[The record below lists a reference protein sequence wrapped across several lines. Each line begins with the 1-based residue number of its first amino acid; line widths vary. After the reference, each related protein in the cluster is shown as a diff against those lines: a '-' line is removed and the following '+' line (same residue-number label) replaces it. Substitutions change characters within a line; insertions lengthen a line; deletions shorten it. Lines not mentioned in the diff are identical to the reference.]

1 MAKSFRDDYVLVKA
15 VSFASGSG
23 ESRYCDDYD
32 YLEIPENIIAAKR
45 AYEQAGIENPR
56 TEISLAEIHD
66 CFTIHELVLYEQLG
80 FSPRLGASEDVE
92 AGTFTLEGELPVNPD
107 GGLKCFGHPL
117 SATGL
122 RMIYEVYKQLQ
133 GKAGPRQIK
142 DVSVG
147 LTQNV
152 GGQVGFFNAAVLIFG
167 NRN

>member
-1 MAKSFRDDYVLVKA
+1 MAKSFRDDYILVKA

-23 ESRYCDDYD
+23 ESRFCDDYD
-32 YLEIPENIIAAKR
+32 YLDVPETTIAAKR
-45 AYEQAGIENPR
+45 AYEQAGIQNPR
-56 TEISLAEIHD
+56 KEISLAEVHD
-66 CFTIHELVLYEQLG
+66 CFTVHELVLYEQLG
-80 FSPRLGASEDVE
+80 FSPRSKAREDVE
-92 AGTFTLEGELPVNPD
+92 AETFTLNGELPINPD

-142 DVSVG
+142 NASVG

-152 GGQVGFFNAAVLIFG
+152 GGMVGFFNAAVLIFG
-167 NRN
+167 NTN